1 MANQNSTLA
10 ARGLTDSEDR
20 LLSADAPLAELHER
34 CGGEIPGVIAVP
46 ELLELVRQGRL
57 MGLRLAREFEAYD
70 GQDQVSGFVRV
81 NPLPGEEGGGC
92 EILVENWRRSSPPQ
106 IDQIQMG
113 ARLDEM
119 DRATAE
125 LFARLDTS
133 QRVQTVHSDAPDL
146 HRLVVDMRAQHS
158 KGWLELVQLAGIA
171 HEQPLHWRLLDGCD
185 CKVTG
190 SERSWRIRLLPIGG
204 ISAPQGFELLLIAD
218 HPLSAEDADEA
229 GQRAEEKAS
238 LIGEALTPSLREPI
252 ARIIANAETIRTRLA
267 GPLRQEYSDY
277 AADISSAG
285 QHLMSLLDD
294 LGDLEL
300 VEAPDFKPAKDRID
314 LADAA
319 RRAAGILS
327 GKAREKGIEIIT
339 PAAEYS
345 AFGTGEYRRV
355 LQILLNL
362 LGNAIAYSPEEGDIS
377 LAIGRDTAGRPTVSV
392 ADHGPGL
399 TEDQQK
405 RIFKKFERLG
415 REGDGGS
422 GLGLYISQRL
432 ANAMGGDLEIV
443 SAEGEGTRFT
453 LTLPES

>member
-1 MANQNSTLA
+1 MAQIDTSLA

-34 CGGEIPGVIAVP
+34 CGGDIPGIIAIP
-46 ELLELVRQGRL
+46 ELLDLVRQGRL

-70 GQDQVSGFVRV
+70 GVEQVSGFVRV
-81 NPLPGEEGGGC
+81 NPLPGDEGGGC
-92 EILVENWRRSSPPQ
+92 EILVENWRRNNLPPL
-106 IDQIQMG
+106 DQSRMG
-113 ARLDEM
+113 ERLDEI

-125 LFARLDTS
+125 LFARLDPE
-133 QRVQTVHSDAPDL
+133 QRIQTVQSDAPDL
-146 HRLVVDMRAQHS
+146 RKLVIDMRTHHS
-158 KGWLELVQLAGIA
+158 KGWLDFVQLSGMASEEA
-171 HEQPLHWRLLDGCD
+171 FHWRLLDGCD
-185 CKVTG
+185 CKVQG
-190 SERSWRIRLLPIGG
+190 SERNWRIRILPLGEV
-204 ISAPQGFELLLIAD
+204 SAPQGFELLLIAD
-218 HPLSAEDADEA
+218 HPLSPEESDEA
-229 GQRAEEKAS
+229 ETEGVEPAS
-238 LIGEALTPSLREPI
+238 LLGEALMPSLREPI

-300 VEAPDFKPAKDRID
+300 VEAPDFKTAKERID

-319 RRAAGILS
+319 RRAGGILS
-327 GKAREKGIEIIT
+327 GKAREKGIKIAM
-339 PAAEYS
+339 PAEDQT
-345 AFGTGEYRRV
+345 AFATGEYRRV

-362 LGNAIAYSPEEGDIS
+362 LGNAISYSPNESEIS
-377 LAIGRDTAGRPTVSV
+377 LGVGKEANGRPSVSV
-392 ADHGPGL
+392 SDQGPGL
-399 TEDQQK
+399 TEDQQE

-453 LTLPES
+453 LTLPEG